1 MFKKLVVLTTFLI
14 LMLVTSVD
22 AGIWTTL
29 GSLKLKEVKPNKTYA
44 LDVIGLNVRVYEF
57 DTQEEPINHCILIFT
72 ESEYKAPVMQCWPK
86 RKLTK

>member
-1 MFKKLVVLTTFLI
+1 MYKLVVSI
-14 LMLVTSVD
+14 LVLFALVTSVD

-72 ESEYKAPVMQCWPK
+72 ESEYKSPVMQCWPK